1 MVAAIFVH
9 EISVA
14 KVSKVS
20 YNDHLALP
28 LMPKRISKIFAPAF
42 SGSILKIILI
52 SKFIIVINDNTKYI
66 I

>member
-20 YNDHLALP
+20 YNDHIALAA
-28 LMPKRISKIFAPAF
+28 IA
-42 SGSILKIILI
+42 
-52 SKFIIVINDNTKYI
+52 
-66 I
+66 